1 MTNKVPPSSRRL
13 WWRGLTRRCPVCG
26 HGHLFRRWFR
36 MIDRCPRCGL
46 VFERTEGHWT
56 GDLGINTIVSFGA
69 LLLTL
74 LGGFLFTYPDVPA
87 GPLLVA
93 ALAVAVIVPVLFFPF
108 SKTIWLAID
117 LQFRPPSPGEVG
129 EGFW

>member
-1 MTNKVPPSSRRL
+1 
-13 WWRGLTRRCPVCG
+13 
-26 HGHLFRRWFR
+26 
-36 MIDRCPRCGL
+36 MIDSCPRCGL

-93 ALAVAVIVPVLFFPF
+93 ALAVAIIVPVLFFPF
-108 SKTIWLAID
+108 SKTLWLAID
-117 LQFRPPSPGEVG
+117 LQFRPPAPGEVG